1 MLVTLNQHKNT
12 KSVLTRHL
20 PGDGAGPHRLEQWA
34 GPPWSGRSP
43 GPGEAA
49 ALFLR
54 PRLGTSSASLSPACF
69 PLGASRQPEE
79 DSHAQPNQDDCRRRA
94 VTAALAAGSTVAVA
108 AATGGKPGAPAK
120 TTSASEKPGHDA
132 IVAAVA
138 RELHVSTARVSAA
151 LQPLFA
157 AGHADTSS
165 PAFAAAAR
173 ALGVSTGQ
181 LQTALAHAKQSLA
194 AGPYAKRSPD
204 GAKTAP
210 AGSKAA
216 EERPG
221 HDAMVAAVAAE
232 LHVSTARVSAALQP
246 LFAAGHADTSSPAFA
261 AAARALG
268 VSTNQLDTALMHAK
282 QSLAQSS

>member
-1 MLVTLNQHKNT
+1 MR
-12 KSVLTRHL
+12 SRTRMI
-20 PGDGAGPHRLEQWA
+20 
-34 GPPWSGRSP
+34 
-43 GPGEAA
+43 AA
-49 ALFLR
+49 A
-54 PRLGTSSASLSPACF
+54 A
-69 PLGASRQPEE
+69 
-79 DSHAQPNQDDCRRRA
+79 A
-94 VTAALAAGSTVAVA
+94 VAAALAAGSTAAVA
-108 AATGGKPGAPAK
+108 SSASGKPGAPAK
-120 TTSASEKPGHDA
+120 TMSASEKPGHDA
-132 IVAAVA
+132 LVAAVA
-138 RELHVSTARVSAA
+138 GELHVSTARVSAA

-181 LQTALAHAKQSLA
+181 LNAALMHAKQSLA
-194 AGPYAKRSPD
+194 AVQHAQQGPA
-204 GAKTAP
+204 GAKVP
-210 AGSKAA
+210 PGGSNA

-221 HDAMVAAVAAE
+221 HDALVAAVAGE

-268 VSTNQLDTALMHAK
+268 VSTGQLNAALMHAK

>member
-1 MLVTLNQHKNT
+1 MRNR
-12 KSVLTRHL
+12 TRMI
-20 PGDGAGPHRLEQWA
+20 
-34 GPPWSGRSP
+34 
-43 GPGEAA
+43 AA
-49 ALFLR
+49 AV
-54 PRLGTSSASLSPACF
+54 
-69 PLGASRQPEE
+69 
-79 DSHAQPNQDDCRRRA
+79 A
-94 VTAALAAGSTVAVA
+94 VTAALAAGCTVAVA
-108 AATGGKPGAPAK
+108 AAAGGKPGAPAK
-120 TTSASEKPGHDA
+120 TTCASEKPGHDA

-138 RELHVSTARVSAA
+138 RELHVSTARVSGA

-165 PAFAAAAR
+165 PSFAAAAR
-173 ALGVSTGQ
+173 ALGVTTGQ

-204 GAKTAP
+204 GAKTPP

-232 LHVSTARVSAALQP
+232 LHVSAARVSAALQP